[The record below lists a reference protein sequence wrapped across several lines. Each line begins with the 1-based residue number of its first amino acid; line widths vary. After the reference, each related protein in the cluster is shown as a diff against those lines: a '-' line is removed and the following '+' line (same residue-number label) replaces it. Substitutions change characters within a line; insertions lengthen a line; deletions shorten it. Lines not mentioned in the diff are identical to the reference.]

1 MSNNIEKIAVYDDRI
16 VQNQMKYGIYKGGA
30 SVSSSSFSAIG
41 SSTSQITFQVTSPSE
56 NVFIDRSFDWE
67 SDVYFSATIT
77 TAAVGSANVT
87 VGTPV
92 LKLGL
97 DAALCQYPLNSLVTT
112 MTATINDATVSQNN
126 NDTLTEILRLCDTPS
141 NREMRTS
148 PYMPDNYQNYNDGFL
163 TGNSPLNGYGSSYGC
178 DYVPNGAFNGLVF
191 TDANGVPLSGAI
203 PYNDGTHNIDV
214 LNGIPVIT
222 GNITVYKLFF
232 KLATVEK
239 LVLSPFMFADS
250 ENSTG
255 LFSIQN
261 ISFIMNMQN
270 PSHTNTSG
278 RLLRQTTSRD
288 RTISGIA
295 YNTAVP
301 KGVFQNTRIR
311 CLFLTPALS
320 LNLPVSNLVPYYEFP
335 RYNTV
340 LSLNNFT
347 PKQHATVES
356 QTITLSNI
364 PDYLIIYVKPLQ
376 YTNTDSDYYFPITSV
391 SLNFDNFNGLMSSH
405 SQSQL
410 YRISVMNGLHMDYQ
424 QFTGEARVSSQF
436 VGGVQ
441 NDIVPL
447 TGGFIILRPG
457 QDFQL
462 SNGLAPGI
470 IGNFTFQV
478 KVGIYNQT
486 AATPT
491 SANLWVIAASSG
503 FFESKNGQSK
513 VIKGASLT
521 AEEVINA
528 NTPSTTSAD
537 LKRVIGGKFDFRS
550 LLNTAI
556 SKAPDAL
563 KIGKIIAPHAKEFM
577 PEEGKKIMNMAGM
590 GSSGGAR
597 TGGNRSLSSRLM

>member
-1 MSNNIEKIAVYDDRI
+1 MSNIEKIAIYDDRI
-16 VQNQMKYGIYKGGA
+16 VQNQMKYGISKGGA
-30 SVSSSSFSAIG
+30 SVSSASFSAIG
-41 SSTSQITFQVTSPSE
+41 SSTSQITFQVTAPSE

-67 SDVYFSATIT
+67 SDVYFSCQCDCSG
-77 TAAVGSANVT
+77 TAGDVI
-87 VGTPV
+87 

-97 DAALCQYPLNSLVTT
+97 DAALCQYPLNNLVTT

-126 NDTLTEILRLCDTPS
+126 NDTLTEILRLCDTPA

-148 PYMPDNYQNYNDGFL
+148 PYMPDNYQNYESGYL
-163 TGNSPLNGYGSSYGC
+163 TGNSPLNGYGSSFGS

-191 TDANGVPLSGAI
+191 TDASGNVLVGTTT
-203 PYNDGTHNIDV
+203 YNDGTNTV
-214 LNGIPVIT
+214 NVVGGVPRLTGIPVHT
-222 GNITVYKLFF
+222 SYKLFF
-232 KLATVEK
+232 KLTTVEK

-250 ENSTG
+250 EHATG

-261 ISFIMNMQN
+261 ISFIMNMQS
-270 PSHTNTSG
+270 PSFTNTSG
-278 RLLRQTTSRD
+278 RLLRHTTARG
-288 RTISGIA
+288 RTLASIA
-295 YNTAVP
+295 YNTSVP

-311 CLFLTPALS
+311 CMFITPALS
-320 LNLPVSNLVPYYEFP
+320 LPLPISNLVPYYEFP

-340 LSLNNFT
+340 LSLNSFT
-347 PKQHATVES
+347 PKKSATVES

-364 PDYLIIYVKPLQ
+364 PDYLIIYVKPLS
-376 YTNTDSDYYFPITSV
+376 YGTTDADFYYPITGIN
-391 SLNFDNFNGLMSSH
+391 LNFDNFNGLMSSH

-424 QFTGEARVSSQF
+424 QFTGEARVSSQIT
-436 VGGVQ
+436 GGVD

-457 QDFQL
+457 VDFQL

-478 KVGIYNQT
+478 RVGIYNQT
-486 AATPT
+486 SGTPT

-513 VIKGASLT
+513 VMKGASLT

-577 PEEGKKIMNMAGM
+577 PEEGKKIMSMAGM
-590 GSSGGAR
+590 GSTGGAR
-597 TGGNRSLSSRLM
+597 TGGARSLSSRLM

>member
-1 MSNNIEKIAVYDDRI
+1 MSNIEKIAVYDDRI

-56 NVFIDRSFDWE
+56 SVYLDRSFDWE
-67 SDVYFSATIT
+67 SDVFFSATVT
-77 TAAVGSANVT
+77 TAAVGSANVA

-126 NDTLTEILRLCDTPS
+126 NDTLTEILRLCDTPA

-148 PYMPDNYQNYNDGFL
+148 PYMPDNYQNYNSGYL
-163 TGNSPLNGYGSSYGC
+163 TGNSPLNGYGSSFGS
-178 DYVPNGAFNGLVF
+178 DYVPNGAFNGITF
-191 TDANGVPLSGAI
+191 TDAAGAPLANA
-203 PYNDGTHNIDV
+203 PYNDGTNNINV
-214 LNGIPVIT
+214 TNGIPQIT
-222 GNITVYKLFF
+222 GVITVYKLFF
-232 KLATVEK
+232 KLSTVEK

-288 RTISGIA
+288 RTISNIA
-295 YNTAVP
+295 YNTGATG
-301 KGVFQNTRIR
+301 GVFQKTRIR
-311 CLFLTPALS
+311 CLFITPALS
-320 LNLPVSNLVPYYEFP
+320 LNLPISNLVPYYEFP

-340 LSLNNFT
+340 CQFTGFT
-347 PKQHATVES
+347 PKTEKDIES

-376 YTNTDSDYYFPITSV
+376 YANTDADYYFPIRNIR
-391 SLNFDNFNGLMSSH
+391 LNFDNFNGLMSSH
-405 SQSQL
+405 TQSQL

-424 QFTGEARVSSQF
+424 QFQGEARISSQF
-436 VGGVQ
+436 TGGVQ

-457 QDFQL
+457 VDFQL

-470 IGNFTFQV
+470 IGNFTLQLSAT
-478 KVGIYNQT
+478 IYNQT
-486 AATPT
+486 SGTPT

-503 FFESKNGQSK
+503 FFESKNGMSK

-528 NTPSTTSAD
+528 NTPSTTRGD
-537 LKRVIGGKFDFRS
+537 LQRVIGGKFDFRS

-577 PEEGKKIMNMAGM
+577 PEEGKKIMSMAGM
-590 GSSGGAR
+590 GSTGGAR
-597 TGGNRSLSSRLM
+597 TGGARSLSSRLM

>member
-1 MSNNIEKIAVYDDRI
+1 MSNIEKIAVYDDRI

-30 SVSSSSFSAIG
+30 SVSSSLFNAIG
-41 SSTSQITFQVTSPSE
+41 SSSSQITFQVTSPSE

-67 SDVYFSATIT
+67 SDVYFSATVT
-77 TAAVGSANVT
+77 TAAVGSANVA

-126 NDTLTEILRLCDTPS
+126 NDTLTEILRLCDTPA

-148 PYMPDNYQNYNDGFL
+148 PYMPDNYQNYNSGYL
-163 TGNSPLNGYGSSYGC
+163 TSNSPLNGYGSSFGS
-178 DYVPNGAFNGLVF
+178 DYVPNGAFNGLTF
-191 TDANGVPLSGAI
+191 TNAAGASLAGTNT
-203 PYNDGTHNIDV
+203 YNDGTNDIDV
-214 LNGIPVIT
+214 SNGIPRIT
-222 GNITVYKLFF
+222 GTITVYKLFF
-232 KLATVEK
+232 KLSTVEK

-278 RLLRQTTSRD
+278 RLLRQTTSRN

-295 YNTAVP
+295 YNT
-301 KGVFQNTRIR
+301 GVTNGPFKNTRIR
-311 CLFLTPALS
+311 CLFITPALS
-320 LNLPVSNLVPYYEFP
+320 LNLPVSSLVPYYEFP

-340 LSLNNFT
+340 LAPQSFT
-347 PKQHATVES
+347 SKGTAIVES

-376 YTNTDSDYYFPITSV
+376 YANTDADFYFPIRDIRI
-391 SLNFDNFNGLMSSH
+391 NFDNFNGLMSSH

-436 VGGVQ
+436 ANGVD

-447 TGGFIILRPG
+447 TGGFLILRPG
-457 QDFQL
+457 VDFQL

-470 IGNFTFQV
+470 IGNFTFQASMT
-478 KVGIYNQT
+478 IYNQT
-486 AATPT
+486 AATVT
-491 SANLWVIAASSG
+491 AANLWVIAASSG

-528 NTPSTTSAD
+528 NTPSTTRAD
-537 LKRVIGGKFDFRS
+537 LQRVIGGKFDFRS

-577 PEEGKKIMNMAGM
+577 PEEGKKIMSMAGM
-590 GSSGGAR
+590 GSTGGAR
-597 TGGNRSLSSRLM
+597 TGGARSLSSRLM